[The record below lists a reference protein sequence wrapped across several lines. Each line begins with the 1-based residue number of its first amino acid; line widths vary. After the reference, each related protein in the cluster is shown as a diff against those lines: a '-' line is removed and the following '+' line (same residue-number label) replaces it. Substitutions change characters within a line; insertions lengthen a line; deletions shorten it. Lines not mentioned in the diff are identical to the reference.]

1 MCLGKK
7 YIVIAAYTLF
17 WVFLAFIFIAHI
29 PLTIGI
35 TFPQAY
41 WIKQSVMFLFLM
53 GLYYLNSE
61 VLVPRLLYRQK
72 LAKFV
77 LLHIGI
83 LLVLV
88 SASFLF
94 DGWSH
99 LPEGI
104 AKSINDKFVGKL
116 QIELSGLKLD
126 TTLFLTICL
135 LVGLST
141 SISITRMWQKDLLRS
156 QQLVQKQLDSE
167 LSFLKAQIHPHFFFN
182 TLNNIYSLTFID
194 VESSRASLHKLS
206 RMMRYLLYETQ
217 NDRTSLQREIAFVRD
232 YIELM
237 QLRVNG
243 NTTVQFEEPGCIA
256 EKSIAPM
263 ILLPFVENAFKH
275 GIHSVKESRILVEI
289 RQDGDLL
296 TLGVENTL
304 WDRGEQAIDDG
315 GIGLSNTV
323 RRLELIYTNH
333 YKLLYGPGKDLYS
346 VRLEL
351 EL

>member
-1 MCLGKK
+1 
-7 YIVIAAYTLF
+7 
-17 WVFLAFIFIAHI
+17 
-29 PLTIGI
+29 
-35 TFPQAY
+35 
-41 WIKQSVMFLFLM
+41 MFLLLM
-53 GLYYLNSE
+53 GLYYLNSG

-72 LAKFV
+72 AAKFT
-77 LLHIGI
+77 LLHIAI
-83 LLVLV
+83 ITLLL
-88 SASFLF
+88 SGSFIY
-94 DGWSH
+94 DGWAH

-116 QIELSGLKLD
+116 QIKLNGLKLD
-126 TTLFLTICL
+126 TTLLLTSCL

-141 SISITRMWQKDLLRS
+141 SVSINRIWQRDLLKS

-194 VESSRASLHKLS
+194 VESSRAALHKLS

-217 NDRTSLQREIAFVRD
+217 NDRTSLQREIDFVKD
-232 YIELM
+232 YIQLM

-243 NTTVQFEEPGCIA
+243 HTTVKFEEPPFIT
-256 EKSIAPM
+256 EKAIAPM

-275 GIHSVKESRILVEI
+275 GIHSVKESRILVKI
-289 RQDGDLL
+289 RQDSDLL
-296 TLGVENTL
+296 ILEVENTL
-304 WDRGEQAIDDG
+304 FPRREQGIDDG
-315 GIGLSNTV
+315 GIGLSNTR
-323 RRLELIYTNH
+323 RRLDLIYAEQYQLH
-333 YKLLYGPGKDLYS
+333 CGPDEDKYS